1 MNEVKEGQ
9 LFVQFA
15 YFAPMSVK
23 SVVINVAV
31 DPGPAAYSNLLHDR
45 GTTTFTVIS
54 QILTSAFGYQG

>member
-1 MNEVKEGQ
+1 
-9 LFVQFA
+9 
-15 YFAPMSVK
+15 MSVK